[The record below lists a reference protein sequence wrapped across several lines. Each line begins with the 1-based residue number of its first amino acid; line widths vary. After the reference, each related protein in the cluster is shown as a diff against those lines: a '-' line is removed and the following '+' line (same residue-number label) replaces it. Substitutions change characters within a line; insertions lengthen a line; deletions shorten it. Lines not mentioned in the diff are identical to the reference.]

1 MYKVYRKYKKN
12 GFQNTLKM
20 AKMCSLRG
28 TVRPRPIIQY
38 PYALGVLV
46 LYPCS
51 PNFQVLEL
59 TTIVQLSIMES
70 LGIMVRRKL
79 QIR

>member
-28 TVRPRPIIQY
+28 TVGWGGRAKDDKDI
-38 PYALGVLV
+38 
-46 LYPCS
+46 S
-51 PNFQVLEL
+51 
-59 TTIVQLSIMES
+59 S
-70 LGIMVRRKL
+70 
-79 QIR
+79 